1 MAAPTDTLEKWALA
15 AGVGL
20 MTVWGINFA
29 ITKVV
34 LAEFGVWP
42 FLFIRFLTMPLFGFA
57 LLVAVTRRHFP
68 KSWPQRADLP
78 RFVLC
83 GLIGHTAHVSLVM
96 WGINLSTAFSSS
108 LVLTSSPL
116 WTLVILAVLGAEKL
130 HGRQLA
136 GTLVA
141 FAGMIVFLSDKFV
154 RGLALAGAGD
164 MVLLLAASLFSLYTV
179 IAKPLVERYGPLNLM
194 CYSLLFGAPPLVL
207 ATLPAFVRA
216 PLGDIDAGV
225 WFGLFWAV
233 AVSSFLG
240 WIVWA
245 WVNSVRGLARSAP
258 LQYLMP
264 PIAGLVAW
272 LTLGET
278 FTGLKILGA
287 IVALVTIMFVL
298 HGLLAMRKFPANFQ
312 EYRSFAGHR
321 KMLRHEDTTLWW
333 VQAWT
338 GFALFFLASVHLYQM
353 LMHPGDIGPYESA
366 ERVWSGRWWPL
377 YLVLLFAVELH
388 GGVGLYRLAVKWG
401 WFEGEDPNRTR
412 TLLKRLKWGITIFF
426 LTLGLLTLAAY
437 MKLGHERR
445 NQLGERY
452 VPSQFQSMPSSQ

>member
-1 MAAPTDTLEKWALA
+1 MAARTDTLEKWALA

-20 MTVWGINFA
+20 MTVWGVNFA

-57 LLVAVTRRHFP
+57 LLVTVTRRHFP

-116 WTLVILAVLGAEKL
+116 WTLLILAVLGAEKL

-141 FAGMIVFLSDKFV
+141 FAGMVVFLSDKFV

-216 PLGDIDAGV
+216 PLGEIGAGV

-287 IVALVTIMFVL
+287 IVALVGI
-298 HGLLAMRKFPANFQ
+298 
-312 EYRSFAGHR
+312 
-321 KMLRHEDTTLWW
+321 
-333 VQAWT
+333 AW
-338 GFALFFLASVHLYQM
+338 AQ
-353 LMHPGDIGPYESA
+353 
-366 ERVWSGRWWPL
+366 SG
-377 YLVLLFAVELH
+377 A
-388 GGVGLYRLAVKWG
+388 K
-401 WFEGEDPNRTR
+401 
-412 TLLKRLKWGITIFF
+412 
-426 LTLGLLTLAAY
+426 AAT
-437 MKLGHERR
+437 
-445 NQLGERY
+445 
-452 VPSQFQSMPSSQ
+452 PPDAA